1 MEASSR
7 MTSYSS
13 KRETLFPRS
22 RERLLAI
29 FQLQNSAIFP
39 FKMDLEAFKNSEFEN
54 VMSWVSP
61 SMKEV
66 SHTRQWW
73 SKPSTHLSQLLQCL
87 LYLRTY
93 HTIPNISAPL
103 PWRAYNKGKPKYSPK
118 VWWNTFDRLHQK
130 VMNIMGKEFA
140 IQKQGFW
147 LGSISLTE
155 SRVCH
160 PPSWTLLT
168 NYNHLQALAYLF
180 EGNTRLEVLLPNW
193 QELFYKPIW
202 SPWSPIYLSITK
214 CAEKNV
220 LLRHRL
226 LKPRLIDT
234 IIITNQPPTA
244 QGTKPSNR
252 T

>member
-22 RERLLAI
+22 RKRLLAI
-29 FQLQNSAIFP
+29 FQLQKSAIFTP
-39 FKMDLEAFKNSEFEN
+39 KMDLEAFKNSEFEN
-54 VMSWVSP
+54 VMSWMSP

-93 HTIPNISAPL
+93 HTIPNISARL

-118 VWWNTFDRLHQK
+118 VWWNTFDGLHQT

-140 IQKQGFW
+140 MQKQGFW
-147 LGSISLTE
+147 LGSIS
-155 SRVCH
+155 S
-160 PPSWTLLT
+160 
-168 NYNHLQALAYLF
+168 
-180 EGNTRLEVLLPNW
+180 
-193 QELFYKPIW
+193 W
-202 SPWSPIYLSITK
+202 SPGYVIHLVKPYWQTTTICKLWPTFLKVTHDSRYYFLIG
-214 CAEKNV
+214 KNFS
-220 LLRHRL
+220 
-226 LKPRLIDT
+226 
-234 IIITNQPPTA
+234 TNLNGA
-244 QGTKPSNR
+244 HGH
-252 T
+252 